1 MFNVYNII
9 KRKKSFVYNIFY
21 TVYKKPFMVIVY
33 NIFYTLYSILN
44 CNYFFYWQININ
56 MIYIG
61 GGSCHVPTGIFFV
74 PRDKKRP

>member
-9 KRKKSFVYNIFY
+9 KREYVKEKSFVYNILY

-44 CNYFFYWQININ
+44 CNYFFI
-56 MIYIG
+56 
-61 GGSCHVPTGIFFV
+61 
-74 PRDKKRP
+74 DKLI